1 MMNIQNLGSKATLQ
15 KESPKQSLPKV
26 TSELMPDACNLIEKD
41 TLAEVFSYDFCEI
54 SKNTFFTEHFW
65 TTASKNILVKTKVFK
80 SQIIRQIFEE
90 IK

>member
-1 MMNIQNLGSKATLQ
+1 MVLKETLQ

-26 TSELMPDACNLIEKD
+26 TSELMPETCNFIEK
-41 TLAEVFSYDFCEI
+41 EKIF
-54 SKNTFFTEHFW
+54 TFFTEHIW
-65 TTASKNILVKTKVFK
+65 TTASKNILVKTEVFK